1 MQEHLNHPLSFNK
14 LNFRLTQIYL
24 SDQINKFNSAD
35 QDQFLKIIALIQK
48 YYMNCINNLERV
60 RATILIQKKKSTMA
74 SHRNAINIILWNAT
88 NVENKME
95 KHHKFLKT
103 ITQVSQLSINHDS
116 SQKISSK
123 FQATEYTNKT
133 DYQISKTRGGVLIG
147 LYTKTLQ
154 QKTPLFFFFNVGE
167 IFQRRPGPLRDD
179 PG

>member
-74 SHRNAINIILWNAT
+74 SHRNAINIIL
-88 NVENKME
+88 
-95 KHHKFLKT
+95 
-103 ITQVSQLSINHDS
+103 
-116 SQKISSK
+116 
-123 FQATEYTNKT
+123 
-133 DYQISKTRGGVLIG
+133 
-147 LYTKTLQ
+147 
-154 QKTPLFFFFNVGE
+154 
-167 IFQRRPGPLRDD
+167 
-179 PG
+179 